1 MRWHI
6 ILQDGVEYVQRH
18 PWQSLVAWAGLRYSR
33 GRWLR
38 PLRLC
43 FGSLSL
49 NLEDA
54 KRTAKLWRWPSAWT
68 PRGFQDFSKGG
79 WNGTIFLL
87 LSFLTLR
94 RAAGCARRQRQ
105 NGIWRN
111 EVASIWKE
119 KFKDPSLGLSFPGEL
134 IRGLAGESLDLVLG
148 QDSN

>member
-1 MRWHI
+1 MSKG
-6 ILQDGVEYVQRH
+6 ILGR
-18 PWQSLVAWAGLRYSR
+18 AWWPGQGSGILGGGGSDLSGCAV
-33 GRWLR
+33 
-38 PLRLC
+38 
-43 FGSLSL
+43 GSLSL

-79 WNGTIFLL
+79 WNGTIFLQ

-119 KFKDPSLGLSFPGEL
+119 KFKDPSLGLSFPGEP